1 MTADGRSFGI
11 RGAFAIRVSDSVG
24 DRVLDRSG
32 DPFSFRQRCN
42 VAVSVRPVTDEPLGI
57 VISRGRGDDPRP
69 AVWAYVWGEE
79 EKGEK
84 GTRN

>member
-1 MTADGRSFGI
+1 MRP
-11 RGAFAIRVSDSVG
+11 VSPTPVG

-42 VAVSVRPVTDEPLGI
+42 VAVTVRPVTDEPLGI
-57 VISRGRGDDPRP
+57 VISRGRDSDPRP

-84 GTRN
+84 K